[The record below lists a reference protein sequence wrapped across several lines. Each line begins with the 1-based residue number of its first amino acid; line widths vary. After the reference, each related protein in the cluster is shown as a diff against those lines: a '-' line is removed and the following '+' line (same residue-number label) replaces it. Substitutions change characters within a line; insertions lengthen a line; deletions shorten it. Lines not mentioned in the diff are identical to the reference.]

1 MKKQQ
6 QILILIHLN
15 FALSIPCGMPTK
27 SSPSRCYL
35 WKQEVTEETEFS
47 NSSTSWPTAIT
58 ERQTTVTAF
67 RNAVIINIP
76 VENVPLITVFWGES
90 QTLYTLSVTQYQNH
104 QQWLERPWWKTK
116 CERASVCAV
125 TKNNSALLKSSTTG
139 QSYYAF
145 VGETDCVFH
154 SKQLADKHIF
164 GVTSQFRDGG

>member
-6 QILILIHLN
+6 QILILIYLN
-15 FALSIPCGMPTK
+15 FALSITCSMPTK

-35 WKQEVTEETEFS
+35 WKQEVTEETEFL
-47 NSSTSWPTAIT
+47 TSWPTTIT

-76 VENVPLITVFWGES
+76 VENVPLITVFRGES
-90 QTLYTLSVTQYQNH
+90 QTLYTLSVSQYQNH
-104 QQWLERPWWKTK
+104 QQWLERPRWKTK

-139 QSYYAF
+139 QSYYALA
-145 VGETDCVFH
+145 GETDCVFH
-154 SKQLADKHIF
+154 SKQPADKHIF